1 MYVFFCSSRRRHTRC
16 ALVTGVQTCALPIS
30 GITNVSL
37 FAGGMLVGLQSIA
50 IGAADIT
57 DDIASAFGTRR
68 AQAERMKCFYGSA
81 NMSPRD
87 HHDMID
93 VAPIS
98 AEDEGEGS
106 RITRAQLIDR
116 KSTRLNSKHQCATP
130 QPASA

>member
-1 MYVFFCSSRRRHTRC
+1 MG
-16 ALVTGVQTCALPIS
+16 A

-87 HHDMID
+87 NHDLID

-98 AEDEGEGS
+98 AERSEEHTS
-106 RITRAQLIDR
+106 ELQSLMRISYAVFCL
-116 KSTRLNSKHQCATP
+116 KKKNKHK
-130 QPASA
+130 